1 MQYWGMRMEIEGI
14 AMVSNKRSQDAP
26 EKRAAAV
33 SIEDALARLSKEDS
47 KLGERMLN
55 AAVAGTAPRERHRF
69 PSSGCFTS
77 NDLDWY

>member
-1 MQYWGMRMEIEGI
+1 M
-14 AMVSNKRSQDAP
+14 NNDK
-26 EKRAAAV
+26 
-33 SIEDALARLSKEDS
+33 
-47 KLGERMLN
+47 LN